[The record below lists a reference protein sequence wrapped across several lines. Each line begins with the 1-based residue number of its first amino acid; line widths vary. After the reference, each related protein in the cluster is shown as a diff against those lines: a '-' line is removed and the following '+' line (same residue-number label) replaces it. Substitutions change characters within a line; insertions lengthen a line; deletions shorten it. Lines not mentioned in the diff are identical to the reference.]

1 MRTHTRSEA
10 DSGRG
15 GATVI
20 DSFTPKFQD
29 IGEPGLV
36 VYIDSG
42 EPEPPQPHPPI
53 KCHCDIPGLKSG
65 FVRKIQSTIGHL
77 DKTDPRIDSATS
89 RCLVGFSGGV
99 ESMVIGPICLI
110 RWALFVGC

>member
-29 IGEPGLV
+29 IGEPGL
-36 VYIDSG
+36 
-42 EPEPPQPHPPI
+42 
-53 KCHCDIPGLKSG
+53 KSG
-65 FVRKIQSTIGHL
+65 FVRNIKKNL
-77 DKTDPRIDSATS
+77 YKD
-89 RCLVGFSGGV
+89 V
-99 ESMVIGPICLI
+99 
-110 RWALFVGC
+110 

>member
-42 EPEPPQPHPPI
+42 EPEPPHQMPLRHTRPQ
-53 KCHCDIPGLKSG
+53 KNGFG

>member
-29 IGEPGLV
+29 IGEPGLKKMV
-36 VYIDSG
+36 LSEKYNRQLGTWTKRIRAS
-42 EPEPPQPHPPI
+42 I
-53 KCHCDIPGLKSG
+53 L
-65 FVRKIQSTIGHL
+65 
-77 DKTDPRIDSATS
+77 PRRDVLWASLAVLS
-89 RCLVGFSGGV
+89 R
-99 ESMVIGPICLI
+99 
-110 RWALFVGC
+110 W

>member
-29 IGEPGLV
+29 IGE
-36 VYIDSG
+36 
-42 EPEPPQPHPPI
+42 
-53 KCHCDIPGLKSG
+53 PGLKSG

>member
-29 IGEPGLV
+29 IGEPGLKKMVSVLSEKYNRRLVTWTKRIRASILPRRDV
-36 VYIDSG
+36 VWVS
-42 EPEPPQPHPPI
+42 
-53 KCHCDIPGLKSG
+53 LA
-65 FVRKIQSTIGHL
+65 VL
-77 DKTDPRIDSATS
+77 S
-89 RCLVGFSGGV
+89 R
-99 ESMVIGPICLI
+99 
-110 RWALFVGC
+110 W

>member
-29 IGEPGLV
+29 IGEPGLKKMV
-36 VYIDSG
+36 SVLSEKYNRRLVTWTKRIRAS
-42 EPEPPQPHPPI
+42 I
-53 KCHCDIPGLKSG
+53 L
-65 FVRKIQSTIGHL
+65 
-77 DKTDPRIDSATS
+77 PRRDVLSVSLAVLS
-89 RCLVGFSGGV
+89 R
-99 ESMVIGPICLI
+99 
-110 RWALFVGC
+110 W

>member
-53 KCHCDIPGLKSG
+53 KCHCDIPGLKKMVSVLSEKYNRRLG
-65 FVRKIQSTIGHL
+65 TWTKRIRASIL
-77 DKTDPRIDSATS
+77 PRRDVLWVSLAVLS
-89 RCLVGFSGGV
+89 R
-99 ESMVIGPICLI
+99 
-110 RWALFVGC
+110 W